1 MALTGMERV
10 SRVCALEMSDRMV
23 AGRDFKW
30 ISEHHPELQRKY
42 ERQYV
47 AVKNRKVIAHGPDF
61 GKVFYKA
68 KQEARKD
75 FVTEY
80 ILPLAPFILNNP
92 TEEAWMRLQSEI
104 RKTRKRVTAGEVLK
118 ELERVET
125 PS

>member
-1 MALTGMERV
+1 MEKNG
-10 SRVCALEMSDRMV
+10 SSFDE
-23 AGRDFKW
+23 W
-30 ISEHHPELQRKY
+30 SENHRWFRSNYQKLARKY
-42 ERQYV
+42 DGQNVCIYKRQV
-47 AVKNRKVIAHGPDF
+47 V
-61 GKVFYKA
+61 
-68 KQEARKD
+68 ARKD
-75 FVTEY
+75 FVMEY